1 LFFFSAPSHWIYRS
15 ACYSKCGALFV
26 ALFLLTLAGARAGDF
41 DALKVAARSYVA
53 AMAATVT
60 LPENSPE
67 CAIVSISHAVVKGG
81 ALS

>member
-1 LFFFSAPSHWIYRS
+1 
-15 ACYSKCGALFV
+15 
-26 ALFLLTLAGARAGDF
+26 LTLAGARAGDF
-41 DALKVAARSYVA
+41 DALKVAARSYVAAMA

>member
-1 LFFFSAPSHWIYRS
+1 
-15 ACYSKCGALFV
+15 
-26 ALFLLTLAGARAGDF
+26 LTLAGARAGDF